1 MRATRS
7 RRKHAEVELEH
18 CEKLTDELWM
28 GAGQTRET
36 LSARSC
42 RCFEEAGG
50 EKSEQETEQSA
61 ARAPILTI
69 CRGYLKIGMQR
80 FVFSSSH
87 VCPPPPA
94 KKEGLS
100 TYCFNDPAARITSYL
115 LSVSQQ
121 PPRFAF
127 PFLPDLQTSEGPFTD
142 EMG

>member
-1 MRATRS
+1 MNYGWARVKRE
-7 RRKHAEVELEH
+7 RRFQQEAADVLRKQG
-18 CEKLTDELWM
+18 EK
-28 GAGQTRET
+28 
-36 LSARSC
+36 
-42 RCFEEAGG
+42 
-50 EKSEQETEQSA
+50 KSEQETEQSA

-80 FVFSSSH
+80 FVFLLERRKKRFRSCNENAATSPMNRAAMF
-87 VCPPPPA
+87 VPPPP

>member
-1 MRATRS
+1 MNYGWARVKRE
-7 RRKHAEVELEH
+7 RRFQQEAADVLRKQG
-18 CEKLTDELWM
+18 EK
-28 GAGQTRET
+28 
-36 LSARSC
+36 
-42 RCFEEAGG
+42 
-50 EKSEQETEQSA
+50 KSEQETEQSA

-80 FVFSSSH
+80 FVFLLERRKKRFCSCNENAATSPMNRAAMF
-87 VCPPPPA
+87 VPPPP

-100 TYCFNDPAARITSYL
+100 TYCFNDPAAQITSYL

>member
-1 MRATRS
+1 MDGRGS
-7 RRKHAEVELEH
+7 SERRFL
-18 CEKLTDELWM
+18 
-28 GAGQTRET
+28 
-36 LSARSC
+36 ARSC

-69 CRGYLKIGMQR
+69 CRSYLKIGMQR
-80 FVFSSSH
+80 FVFLLERRKKRFCSCNENAATSPMNRAAMF
-87 VCPPPPA
+87 VPPPP